1 MLILNDIDTPKDD
14 SLIICEFLPTWVA
27 WLRNV
32 PRVLTYDEACRL
44 FWQDG
49 MQRNQFSFGQLW
61 LNGILQRREV
71 GDLRLDHGDI
81 LSFSCPPEVR
91 LWPQQEVSVGEKQ
104 ESHETPGSSAGGVV
118 STGRTVSTGPM
129 SNVVTIPDPPDHA
142 FQADYHFTGSPAVA
156 TFSFTEEFADA
167 IRLRRGSVAP
177 FPNFFGRRGA
187 DLPDED
193 EEPPRRSDED
203 NRRLRRSTEFI
214 PVGISVLCVRYAAEG
229 LGDLYGHI
237 TFQPHDPPDEWIRSV
252 EFVWPALRYRA
263 WHFVSIHD
271 PIRDS
276 HVIRP
281 SVDALL
287 IAVQT
292 EGRWPR
298 VRVAFEVDKLD
309 STFRNRVQELTQQQ
323 VPTVVNRI
331 QLIAFSDFSDLCD
344 PTRNERCFHCHMY
357 LNGVVLLDEDMQAV
371 REGDH
376 LLLRIIPR
384 TDLPAAFFA
393 NIPVSDTGFDE
404 QGIPRRVVYNSLDPP
419 APPWSIPPNAALDT
433 YCISLWTNHGGAV
446 LTQRWFTIWRV
457 RSLVYYRVPSMRVRR
472 VHPQDAW
479 VMIDKIHTQW
489 PDLQPREWSLMQ
501 VHASY
506 LLSVD
511 LARHAQLVIL
521 QTPIDTPHNHAT
533 VVLNKEGIDAWAS
546 TLPRRV
552 SLLQLT
558 GAFGFTDA
566 IAPCRFRRNGV
577 PLVPEQGLYD
587 AFHGDVFTLVP
598 ENQLGMTTIAGVRPQ
613 QEDQDTGHPGHREG
627 HPYHPYRNRGP
638 RVRRLE

>member
-1 MLILNDIDTPKDD
+1 MEILDEYNGQTWFLHDLGRSTVVWWTIWRHKNGADTVVTWIQTPTRPEAWKTLDTVIREWPDLAIALWELVEPNKYWKQAPTLRDNDFLVLILNDIDTAKDD

-32 PRVLTYDEACRL
+32 PRVLTYDEACQL

-49 MQRNQFSFGQLW
+49 MQRSQFNFGQLW
-61 LNGILQRREV
+61 LNGVLQRREA

-81 LSFSCPPEVR
+81 LSFSCPSEVH
-91 LWPQQEVSVGEKQ
+91 LWPQQEVSVGEDQ
-104 ESHETPGSSAGGVV
+104 ESHETPGSSAGGIV
-118 STGRTVSTGPM
+118 STSRTVSTGPM
-129 SNVVTIPDPPDHA
+129 SNIVTVPDPPDHA
-142 FQADYHFTGSPAVA
+142 FQADYQFTGSPAVA

-203 NRRLRRSTEFI
+203 NRRLRRSTEVI

-252 EFVWPALRYRA
+252 EFVWPALRHRA
-263 WHFVSIHD
+263 WHFVTIHD
-271 PIRDS
+271 PVRDS

-309 STFRNRVQELTQQQ
+309 RTYRNRVQELTQQQ

-344 PTRNERCFHCHMY
+344 PTRNERCFHRHMY

-384 TDLPAAFFA
+384 IDLPAAFFA

-404 QGIPRRVVYNSLDPP
+404 QGFPRRVVHNSLDPP
-419 APPWSIPPNAALDT
+419 APPWSIPPNAASDT
-433 YCISLWTNHGGAV
+433 
-446 LTQRWFTIWRV
+446 
-457 RSLVYYRVPSMRVRR
+457 
-472 VHPQDAW
+472 
-479 VMIDKIHTQW
+479 
-489 PDLQPREWSLMQ
+489 
-501 VHASY
+501 AS
-506 LLSVD
+506 
-511 LARHAQLVIL
+511 RFGQI
-521 QTPIDTPHNHAT
+521 T
-533 VVLNKEGIDAWAS
+533 EG
-546 TLPRRV
+546 
-552 SLLQLT
+552 
-558 GAFGFTDA
+558 
-566 IAPCRFRRNGV
+566 RF
-577 PLVPEQGLYD
+577 
-587 AFHGDVFTLVP
+587 
-598 ENQLGMTTIAGVRPQ
+598 
-613 QEDQDTGHPGHREG
+613 
-627 HPYHPYRNRGP
+627 
-638 RVRRLE
+638 